1 MPRDPNPWCG
11 SHLPEKWCK
20 SSSCSLGDHFVT
32 KEAKLKEAKW
42 FAFDHTTEKWRGGL
56 HADSSVSPRSV
67 PAAQLFHQSQSTA
80 PPWIPGILLRG
91 LCAKASQLLKSYSWF
106 SAPSPPL
113 SSPLG
118 LCL

>member
-1 MPRDPNPWCG
+1 M
-11 SHLPEKWCK
+11 
-20 SSSCSLGDHFVT
+20 
-32 KEAKLKEAKW
+32 
-42 FAFDHTTEKWRGGL
+42 GGVL

-67 PAAQLFHQSQSTA
+67 PAAKLFHQSQSTA

-106 SAPSPPL
+106 SAPSHPL

-118 LCL
+118 LCSPCSCHTTGWSSRPWRTCFRPSEHIASSLQILLLERWRWGLPAHSSCLP